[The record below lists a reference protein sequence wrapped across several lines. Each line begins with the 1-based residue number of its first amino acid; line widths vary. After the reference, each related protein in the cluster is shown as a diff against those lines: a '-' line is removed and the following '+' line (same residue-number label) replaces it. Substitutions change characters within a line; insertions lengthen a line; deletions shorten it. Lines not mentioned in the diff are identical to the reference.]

1 MPELKKRGCFRQNRL
16 PGSGGCIAAGEFSG
30 KMSQKEC
37 RRQRYTVALLVTLL
51 VAALA
56 LSGCKNNEAA
66 KAEHVKRG
74 EAFLKDKKYQEASL
88 EFRNAIQID
97 DRLAS
102 AHWGLAQAYEG
113 LQRWGEMIDEMR
125 RTIDL
130 DANNLDARV
139 KLGNY
144 YVAPAKRTPEMIAE
158 AERLAKDVLQKDP
171 NHIEGHIL
179 MATVLFAQDKRDEA
193 LAELK
198 HAIELD
204 PKRVESILS
213 LARYYVNTKDAAKAE
228 ETFRQAIAVNGNS
241 ALVHSEY
248 GKFLVQAG
256 RNDQAE
262 AEFNRA
268 VEVEPTSRDARFVL
282 ASFYL
287 VNKRLDKAEEA
298 YKALAD
304 LDKDKPDGSAVLADF
319 YSSIGRYDD
328 AVNIYRNIIS
338 KTPDYSRG
346 RYRLSEIM
354 LQRGDVKG
362 ATEQVEEVL
371 KTNARDMQAL
381 LLRSRIRLQGNDA
394 GGAIEDLKEVL
405 KQEPNS
411 RAGLYFMADANFRT
425 GKVEQARAFAADL
438 VKFYPDYLPAKLMQ
452 AQINL
457 AAKDPAAAVVQ
468 TNELMDRLSKSAP
481 DADTSP
487 QMLTE
492 LRARTLT
499 VRGMAELQ
507 QVGKIRQ
514 AREDLTAARDL
525 APNSPS
531 SYNNLASVALV
542 ENKMDEA
549 AGLYERALAIDSADF
564 DALNGLINNVYSK
577 QKRLDLA
584 HARVDQALGGQPNS
598 PALHYLKAHVY
609 GFEQNAEAAEGELR
623 RALELDSNYLAAYF
637 DLAALFVNTNQQERA
652 IAEYRK
658 VLDRKPDDA
667 STYTLIGMLEDSRG
681 NRDAAIESYR
691 KAIELD
697 SNAVIAANNLAW
709 TYAVY
714 GKGNLDEAVALAQGA
729 VQKYPDQP
737 GFADTLGWV
746 YYKKGLHGAAVEQLE
761 KVVAK
766 AGDSA
771 TYRYHLGMALAGK
784 GDKAGARRELE
795 QSLRLGEKQPN
806 FAADA
811 DEARKALA
819 TL

>member
-1 MPELKKRGCFRQNRL
+1 M
-16 PGSGGCIAAGEFSG
+16 I
-30 KMSQKEC
+30 QKEC
-37 RRQRYTVALLVTLL
+37 IRQRYVIAFLVALLV
-51 VAALA
+51 AAVT
-56 LSGCKNNEAA
+56 LSGCTNKEAA

-113 LQRWGEMIDEMR
+113 LQRWAEMIDELK
-125 RTIDL
+125 RTVDL

-144 YVAPAKRTPEMIAE
+144 YLAPAKRTPEMIAE
-158 AERLAKDVLQKDP
+158 ADRLAREVLQKDP

-179 MATVLFAQDKRDEA
+179 MATVLFAQDKRDES

-198 HAIELD
+198 RALEIN
-204 PKRVESILS
+204 PKRVETILS
-213 LARYYVNTKDAAKAE
+213 LARYYMNTKDAAKAE
-228 ETFRQAIAVNGNS
+228 ETFRQAISVNDNS
-241 ALVHSEY
+241 ALAHSEY
-248 GKFLVQAG
+248 AKFLVQSG

-262 AEFNRA
+262 AEFRRA
-268 VEVEPTSRDARFVL
+268 VEVEPTNHDARFVL
-282 ASFYL
+282 ASYYL
-287 VNKRLDKAEEA
+287 VNKQLDKAEEA

-304 LDKDKPDGSAVLADF
+304 LDKDKPEGRAVLADF
-319 YSSIGRYDD
+319 YSSIGRLDD
-328 AVNIYRNIIS
+328 AINIYRDIVA
-338 KTPDYSRG
+338 KATDYPRG

-362 ATEQVEEVL
+362 ASEQVEEVL
-371 KTNARDMQAL
+371 KKNARDMQAL
-381 LLRSRIRLQGNDA
+381 LLRSRIRLQGNDPTA
-394 GGAIEDLKEVL
+394 AIEDLKEVL

-411 RAGLYFMADANFRT
+411 RPGLYYMADANFRI
-425 GKVEQARAFAADL
+425 GKVEQARAFAGDL

-457 AAKDPAAAVVQ
+457 ASKDPVATVTQANA
-468 TNELMDRLSKSAP
+468 LMDTLSKSAP
-481 DADTSP
+481 DPDTSP
-487 QMLTE
+487 EMLTE

-499 VRGMAELQ
+499 IRGMAQLQ
-507 QVGKIRQ
+507 LGKNKQ
-514 AREDLTAARDL
+514 AREDLTAARDI
-525 APNSPS
+525 APNAPS
-531 SYNNLASVALV
+531 AYNNLANVALF

-549 AGLYERALAIDSADF
+549 AGLYERALAIDSANF

-609 GFEQNAEAAEGELR
+609 GYEQNAQGAEAELR

-652 IAEYRK
+652 ISEYRK
-658 VLDRKPDDA
+658 VLDRRPDDA

-681 NRDAAIESYR
+681 NQDAAIQSYR
-691 KAIELD
+691 KALEID
-697 SNAVIAANNLAW
+697 PNAAIAANNLAW
-709 TYAVY
+709 TYAAY
-714 GKGNLDEAVALAQGA
+714 GKGNLDEAVALAQGV
-729 VQKYPDQP
+729 VQKFPDQP

-746 YYKKGLHGAAVEQLE
+746 YYKKGLNDPAVEQLE
-761 KVVAK
+761 KVVSK
-766 AGDSA
+766 VGDSA
-771 TYRYHLGMALAGK
+771 SYRFHLGMALAGK
-784 GDKAGARRELE
+784 GDRAGARRELE
-795 QSLRLGEKQPN
+795 QALRLGEKQPN
-806 FAADA
+806 FTNAE
-811 DEARKALA
+811 EARRTLA